1 MGAVMVA
8 AVAQAPPR
16 EVPVRT
22 RSFTRQDGY
31 ILAGS
36 VASSLCLVWL
46 VFERLLP
53 LSGPFGF
60 LLLWF
65 WCFIAVYWLVVR
77 EVEGRRAATDRAISA
92 VITSMALFLLIPLLL
107 IVVYIVAKGLKALS
121 AHFFTQTLAT
131 VGPAAP
137 ATAGGAAQAIVGTLE
152 QVALAVLISVPLG
165 VGTAV
170 FLNEVG
176 GRWKRPVRLFVDA
189 MSGVPSIVAGLFIFA
204 VWVVG
209 FHQGFSG
216 FAAAL
221 ALSIL
226 MLPSVART
234 SEEVLRLV
242 PGGLREASL
251 ALGGTEWKTTWKV
264 VLPTAR
270 AGLVTAAIL
279 GVARGVGET
288 APLIMTSFG
297 ARVMNANPFSGAQDS
312 LPKFIYQQISG
323 LQTQID
329 RAWTGAM
336 VLILIV
342 LSLFMLARFV
352 ASRPVGG
359 RRGAGRGPAPEILVD
374 LSAQLEPEP

>member
-1 MGAVMVA
+1 
-8 AVAQAPPR
+8 
-16 EVPVRT
+16 
-22 RSFTRQDGY
+22 
-31 ILAGS
+31 
-36 VASSLCLVWL
+36 VWL

-60 LLLWF
+60 VLLWF
-65 WCFIAVYWLVVR
+65 VCFIAVYWLVVR

-92 VITSMALFLLIPLLL
+92 VITSMALFLLVPLVL

-121 AHFFTQTLAT
+121 VHFFTQTLAT

-152 QVALAVLISVPLG
+152 QVLLAVMISVPLG

-297 ARVMNANPFSGAQDS
+297 ARVMNANPFHGAQDS
-312 LPKFIYQQISG
+312 LPKFVYQQIGG

-342 LSLFMLARFV
+342 LALFMLARFV

-359 RRGAGRGPAPEILVD
+359 RKGAGRGPAPEILVD
-374 LSAQLEPEP
+374 LSAQMEPEA